1 MLQNANQNLGLAAPA
16 LVLAPD
22 RPLLLTRDGE
32 IARPNGDGVAR
43 EARLAPPLIC
53 HLPAFCR
60 RLAIGPFPALDLL
73 ELFAF
78 VLPGR
83 ACVPTPRG
91 LAAALELPRPETPE
105 AEALSLRRSA
115 AALLAEADCI
125 QPRQAGGLAFT
136 LAREGWS
143 WAPLLLQA
151 LGFDE
156 TPAPAARGFA
166 VWERLPR
173 WQDQGP
179 PPPAGQE
186 GVGEAEAR
194 RALAALR
201 GAAAE
206 DRPQQ
211 ADYASALA
219 TAFQPPP
226 NRGDPTVVL
235 AEAGTGVG
243 KTLGY
248 LVPAG
253 LWAERNEGSVQLST
267 FTRALQ
273 GQLEREVASLYP
285 DPKERAAK
293 VAVRKGRENYLC
305 LLNFA
310 EAVAGSATRPGDLLA
325 LALMARWA
333 PVSRDGDMVG
343 SDFPGWLPDLVGRTA
358 TLGLTDRRGECVY
371 AACEHYR
378 RCFVERSQR
387 RAKRARLVISNHA
400 LTLAQAAGAL
410 DEQNM
415 PQRLVFDEG
424 HHLFEAADEAF
435 SLQLSGRETQDLRRW
450 LTGGEGGRTAWRL
463 RGLKRRI
470 EDLVLDDRS
479 AAQALQEVLVA
490 AAVLPGEGWRQRI
503 AGGAPRGA
511 AEGLLAAVARQV
523 EAYTAERD
531 EGYDIECDSH
541 PVQPGVLIAARA
553 LDKALIALAQ
563 PLKQLAQRLRRRLEE
578 EPERLDSDQRKRLE
592 GSLRGIERRA
602 LVKVEGWRHM
612 LAALEDE
619 TPPGQID
626 WMAIARSD
634 GRAVDVGLHRHWLDP
649 MEPFAETVLSTAHG
663 VAITSATLTGAGGEG
678 EAEWARAERRCG
690 TGYLPRPALR
700 VRVASPFDY
709 AAQARV
715 FIVCDL
721 DKRRP
726 ERQASALAGLFEAAG
741 GGALGLFTA
750 IVRLKAVHCHLAPRL
765 AAAGLPLLAQHV
777 DPLDTGTLVDI
788 FRSEP
793 ESCLLGTDALRDG
806 IDVPGDSLR
815 ILIYDRVPWPR
826 ADIRHR
832 ERRKAFGM
840 RAYDEEIVRRRL
852 RQAFGRLIRRADDR
866 GVFAI
871 LDSAFPSRFLAAFP
885 DKVPVSRCG
894 LAEAIAETRN
904 FLTRSP
910 ETRRAPPG

>member
-91 LAAALELPRPETPE
+91 LAEALELPRPETPE

-115 AALLAEADCI
+115 AALLAEAGCI

-156 TPAPAARGFA
+156 AQAPAAPGFA

-201 GAAAE
+201 GPAAE

-219 TAFQPPP
+219 IAFRPPP

-253 LWAERNEGSVQLST
+253 LWAELNEGSVHLST

-285 DPKERAAK
+285 NPKERAAK

-310 EAVAGSATRPGDLLA
+310 DAVTGSATRPGDLLA

-333 PVSRDGDMVG
+333 LVSRDGDMVG
-343 SDFPGWLPDLVGRTA
+343 GDFPGWLPDLVGRTA

-378 RCFVERSQR
+378 RCFIERSQR

-400 LTLAQAAGAL
+400 LTMAQAAGAL

-435 SLQLSGRETQDLRRW
+435 SLHLTGRETQELRRW
-450 LTGGEGGRTAWRL
+450 LTGGEGGRVAQRL

-479 AAQALQEVLVA
+479 AAQALQEVLAA

-503 AGGAPRGA
+503 ATGAPRGA
-511 AEGLLAAVARQV
+511 AEGFLAAVARQV

-553 LDKALIALAQ
+553 LDKALIGLAQ
-563 PLKQLAQRLRRRLEE
+563 PLKQLAQRLQRLLEE
-578 EPERLDSDQRKRLE
+578 EPELLDSDRCKRLE

-602 LVKVEGWRHM
+602 LIKVEGWRHM
-612 LAALEDE
+612 LAALEDG

-649 MEPFAETVLSTAHG
+649 MEPFAETVLSAAHG
-663 VAITSATLTGAGGEG
+663 VAITSATLTSAGGEG
-678 EAEWARAERRCG
+678 EADWATAERRCG

-700 VRVASPFDY
+700 ARVASPFDY
-709 AAQARV
+709 AAQARI
-715 FIVCDL
+715 FIVCGL

-741 GGALGLFTA
+741 GGGLGLFTA

-765 AAAGLPLLAQHV
+765 AEAGLPLLAQHV
-777 DPLDTGTLVDI
+777 DPLDTGTLIDI

-793 ESCLLGTDALRDG
+793 ASCLLGTDALRDG

-815 ILIYDRVPWPR
+815 ILVYDRVPWPR

-832 ERRKAFGM
+832 ERRKAFGT

-866 GVFAI
+866 GVFVI
-871 LDSAFPSRFLAAFP
+871 LDGAFPSRFLAAFP
-885 DKVPVSRCG
+885 GKVPVSRCG

-910 ETRRAPPG
+910 ETQRVPPG